1 MPSVPRPN
9 VLSVDVVPTSLGYA
23 IYSPSRRRFLA
34 WGVKT
39 ITLQNSSYMQSVI
52 AFEDHYCSNH
62 SFQIVV
68 IERQL
73 RHLDLQ
79 MGRIEA
85 NLEGSFRA
93 KGNVVVM
100 MAAGTKYSSHG
111 LQLPQSLEDRF
122 SNWTAAA
129 LLRAVTVTGILSK
142 SQQTR
147 LNKKEAKATADLF
160 LEITSQPAAI
170 QIAYDTADKQDDMA
184 DAVLQALAYAK
195 IMPGLSPHR
204 PQVIVID

>member
-1 MPSVPRPN
+1 MPSVLRPN
-9 VLSVDVVPTSLGYA
+9 VLSVDVGTTSLGFA
-23 IYSPSRRRFLA
+23 IYSPNRHRLLA

-39 ITLQNSSYMQSVI
+39 ITLQHSSYMRSVI
-52 AFEDHYCSNH
+52 AFDDHCCSNH

-73 RHLDLQ
+73 RHLNLQ

-85 NLEGSFRA
+85 NLEGYFRA
-93 KGNVVVM
+93 KGKVVVL

-111 LQLPQSLEDRF
+111 LQLPQSIEDRF

-129 LLRAVTVTGILSK
+129 LLRAVTGILSK

-147 LNKKEAKATADLF
+147 LNKKKAKAIADFF
-160 LEITSQPAAI
+160 LEISPQPAAI
-170 QIAYDTADKQDDMA
+170 QTAYDTADKQDDMA
-184 DAVLQALAYAK
+184 DALLQALAYAK
-195 IMPGLSPHR
+195 IMLGLSPHR
-204 PQVIVID
+204 PQVIVIH

>member
-1 MPSVPRPN
+1 MR
-9 VLSVDVVPTSLGYA
+9 
-23 IYSPSRRRFLA
+23 
-34 WGVKT
+34 
-39 ITLQNSSYMQSVI
+39 SVI
-52 AFEDHYCSNH
+52 AFDDHCCSNH

-73 RHLDLQ
+73 RHLNLQ

-85 NLEGSFRA
+85 NLEGYFRA
-93 KGNVVVM
+93 KGKVVVL

-111 LQLPQSLEDRF
+111 LQLPQSIEDRF

-129 LLRAVTVTGILSK
+129 LLRAVTGILSK

-147 LNKKEAKATADLF
+147 LNKKKAKAIADFF
-160 LEITSQPAAI
+160 LEISPQPAAI
-170 QIAYDTADKQDDMA
+170 QTAYDTAGKQDDMA
-184 DAVLQALAYAK
+184 DALLQALAYAK
-195 IMPGLSPHR
+195 IMLGLSPHR